1 MSFINFKAIPLP
13 FIILQIALSSFTFT
27 NAFTFNIQN
36 NCAYTIWA
44 AASPGGGK
52 QLEPKSSWTT
62 DVNPGSNKPARI
74 WARTKCTFGS
84 SVKGCETGDCN
95 GVLECQASGNPPY
108 TAAEFISGSMDFFD
122 ISLLEGFNVP
132 MAISGCNREIKC
144 AADINGPCPRDL
156 KAPGG
161 CKNPLYGF

>member
-1 MSFINFKAIPLP
+1 MELLGLSFLDIQSSKELAIVKVNFL
-13 FIILQIALSSFTFT
+13 
-27 NAFTFNIQN
+27 
-36 NCAYTIWA
+36 
-44 AASPGGGK
+44 
-52 QLEPKSSWTT
+52 
-62 DVNPGSNKPARI
+62 
-74 WARTKCTFGS
+74 TKC
-84 SVKGCETGDCN
+84 GDCN

>member
-1 MSFINFKAIPLP
+1 M
-13 FIILQIALSSFTFT
+13 ILQIALYSFTFI

-36 NCAYTIWA
+36 NCAYTVWA

-84 SVKGCETGDCN
+84 ACKV
-95 GVLECQASGNPPY
+95 V
-108 TAAEFISGSMDFFD
+108 F
-122 ISLLEGFNVP
+122 
-132 MAISGCNREIKC
+132 
-144 AADINGPCPRDL
+144 CP
-156 KAPGG
+156 
-161 CKNPLYGF
+161 